1 MRIPTGLRP
10 RAGLRLRLILAFG
23 LLSLLVAAIT
33 AVALWGLSTLR
44 ASAYQ
49 AASDNQIS
57 RLASE
62 VAIRA
67 LLCRRY
73 EKDFF
78 LNAGDLN
85 RQDTPLQQWQQA
97 SIDLRSA
104 IQAYQDAAV
113 SATERQQGQ
122 AWRDAWGT
130 YVHDFGGIEIAINGG
145 QIKTPE
151 DALKAFEPAQEN
163 IQTLTDQ
170 AVQVA
175 QQTST
180 SARQTSTALDT
191 TSVTTIWQV
200 AGIALIVLIAS
211 LVWSL
216 LFPFWLVRPIRV
228 LHATAAR
235 LAGGDL
241 TARVALRRS
250 DELGMLAESFD
261 HMAEQIQHSTA
272 ALSEH
277 YRAAE
282 DARQSA
288 EAAHDQIAE
297 QLAMIEAQQAII
309 REMSVPIL
317 PLSAMTLVLPLI
329 GALDSARLQM
339 IQQQA
344 LHAIEQARARYLLL
358 DITGVPV
365 VDQQVAGGLT
375 QVVHAA
381 QLLGCVVVLVGIR
394 PEVAQAI
401 VSSNLDLQQ
410 VVTLSTLQS
419 GIAYTMQGARSRPI
433 DRPTPLVP
441 LNGSP
446 HA

>member
-1 MRIPTGLRP
+1 MAQREDGAMRIPTGLRP

-191 TSVTTIWQV
+191 TSV
-200 AGIALIVLIAS
+200 
-211 LVWSL
+211 
-216 LFPFWLVRPIRV
+216 
-228 LHATAAR
+228 
-235 LAGGDL
+235 
-241 TARVALRRS
+241 
-250 DELGMLAESFD
+250 
-261 HMAEQIQHSTA
+261 
-272 ALSEH
+272 
-277 YRAAE
+277 
-282 DARQSA
+282 
-288 EAAHDQIAE
+288 
-297 QLAMIEAQQAII
+297 
-309 REMSVPIL
+309 
-317 PLSAMTLVLPLI
+317 
-329 GALDSARLQM
+329 
-339 IQQQA
+339 
-344 LHAIEQARARYLLL
+344 
-358 DITGVPV
+358 
-365 VDQQVAGGLT
+365 
-375 QVVHAA
+375 
-381 QLLGCVVVLVGIR
+381 
-394 PEVAQAI
+394 
-401 VSSNLDLQQ
+401 
-410 VVTLSTLQS
+410 
-419 GIAYTMQGARSRPI
+419 
-433 DRPTPLVP
+433 
-441 LNGSP
+441 
-446 HA
+446 